1 MNTTFQDEAKLED
14 FLSCP
19 SEADIAFMGSLQ
31 GDLMILGAG
40 GKMGSSLAWRA
51 KRAAQAAGVTNR
63 IIAVSRFASPEARH
77 WFEQHGIQA
86 LPCDLMNEEQL
97 ESLPG
102 VENIYYLA
110 GRKFG
115 SSDRPDLT
123 WASNCLLPARV
134 AARFHSSRIMA
145 FSTGNVYPLMPVGSR
160 GSCEND
166 RLDPVGEYAQS
177 CLGRERM
184 FEYFSREHSI
194 PCLFYRLNYASDLR
208 YGVLVDIARKVREGL
223 KVDLSVPAF
232 NTIWQGD
239 ADSYALRALSFCE
252 TPPRVLNVTGVE
264 QISVEEAA
272 TYFADRWNCTVQYK
286 GTSCGKALLSDASHC
301 YELLGRPSVTARQL
315 MDWTATWI
323 EQGGRSI
330 GKPTKFEVADGR
342 F

>member
-1 MNTTFQDEAKLED
+1 MNPTFQDETSLED

-19 SEADIAFMGSLQ
+19 SEADIAFMGALQ

-51 KRAAQAAGVTNR
+51 KRAAQSAGVSNR
-63 IIAVSRFASPEARH
+63 IIAVSRFASPAARD
-77 WFEQHGIQA
+77 WFEQHGIYA
-86 LPCDLMNEEQL
+86 LPCDLMNEQQL
-97 ESLPG
+97 ESLPSA
-102 VENIYYLA
+102 ENVYYLA

-123 WASNCLLPARV
+123 WASNCLLPALV
-134 AARFHSSRIMA
+134 AARFRSSHIVA
-145 FSTGNVYPLMPVGSR
+145 FSTGNVYPLMPVGSA
-160 GSCEND
+160 GSRETD

-177 CLGRERM
+177 CLGRERI
-184 FEYFSREHSI
+184 FEYFSREHST
-194 PCLFYRLNYASDLR
+194 PCLLYRLNYASDLR

-223 KVDLSVPAF
+223 KVNLSISAF

-239 ADSYALRALSFCE
+239 ADSYALRALSLCQA
-252 TPPRVLNVTGVE
+252 PPQALNVTGTD

-272 TYFADRWNCTVQYK
+272 SYFANRWNCPVQFA
-286 GTSCGKALLSDASHC
+286 GESCGKALLSDASHC
-301 YELLGRPSVTARQL
+301 YELLGKPAVTSRQL
-315 MDWTATWI
+315 MEWTALWI